1 MYWYQEKARH
11 PRPWWCFVP
20 NDSRLH
26 LQTAENAEVATMKLS
41 SKSGRPFMSFE
52 IIIKT
57 VLTPFLYGY
66 FHPCAVCLPPPHV
79 LCDFLSQGD
88 LMMTSIQDV
97 PIRLLGVEEHNNTT
111 GVRPPL
117 NTPFRTRSL
126 PPNDFLLIHNHI
138 SLLADCRL
146 DMYRT

>member
-1 MYWYQEKARH
+1 
-11 PRPWWCFVP
+11 
-20 NDSRLH
+20 
-26 LQTAENAEVATMKLS
+26 MKLS

-97 PIRLLGVEEHNNTT
+97 PIRLLCGRCVRLPRRNSGAKMIACFRHPGHDRHWSTGGTIVGVGVPHEKNEKQPKHDCTRKCNFAREKAQGKRPQNTRRHVV
-111 GVRPPL
+111 G
-117 NTPFRTRSL
+117 
-126 PPNDFLLIHNHI
+126 
-138 SLLADCRL
+138 
-146 DMYRT
+146 